1 MIEELLTDTLEDAW
15 AMDSKLHR
23 HDYSADLFIRITNY
37 SDNAETVKLTITT
50 PNAVPRE
57 QVSTIDIKSTKLENK
72 KYPLNDPLN
81 ENVIDSMTQLTND
94 SEIFWMS
101 VSWSN
106 KSATKVIITLEN
118 ELDELLMEQELKIP
132 STTNKNVLWF
142 RALNRIERLASQGGL
157 IPR

>member
-1 MIEELLTDTLEDAW
+1 
-15 AMDSKLHR
+15 
-23 HDYSADLFIRITNY
+23 
-37 SDNAETVKLTITT
+37 
-50 PNAVPRE
+50 
-57 QVSTIDIKSTKLENK
+57 
-72 KYPLNDPLN
+72 
-81 ENVIDSMTQLTND
+81 MTQLPND